1 METQHLKQRENETG
15 KEKVDN
21 LFIFFFFHQTFL
33 SHLLLLFYSGV
44 FIRCFWYL
52 SDPTEETLIFF
63 FIPLT
68 TILSL
73 GDLDDKLSRSFL
85 DYYY

>member
-21 LFIFFFFHQTFL
+21 LFIFFFIKHSYLICFYYFTRVYLFVAFGTSL
-33 SHLLLLFYSGV
+33 TPPKNLLF
-44 FIRCFWYL
+44 
-52 SDPTEETLIFF
+52 FF
-63 FIPLT
+63 YIPLT